1 MKKNNRVFLVTI
13 FLASILLTACRTGG
27 RNVDDCDPAEGC
39 HKINIL
45 VAGRQDTFLCLRN
58 PAAVNGY
65 AFIYRREPLMQS
77 ALNIIKDLGWTASL
91 YSGDTS
97 PIALI
102 LYTGSEI
109 REDADLK
116 KEDIDGILVYYKT
129 GSAMFTEAYAVRGD
143 ILEKNTALSAE
154 SGIFSPDDIQAIAR
168 LLPADH
174 PANSAIAWIDFDELP
189 KAAHRLSALQKHIEQ
204 QPKKGK

>member
-1 MKKNNRVFLVTI
+1 
-13 FLASILLTACRTGG
+13 
-27 RNVDDCDPAEGC
+27 
-39 HKINIL
+39 
-45 VAGRQDTFLCLRN
+45 
-58 PAAVNGY
+58 
-65 AFIYRREPLMQS
+65 MQS

-143 ILEKNTALSAE
+143 ILEKNTALGAE
-154 SGIFSPDDIQAIAR
+154 SGIFSPDDIQAIAG